1 MNYKKFKNGDE
12 MFGYITSGNDLYS
25 KSAGIYVF
33 VYNDADAL
41 CYYSLGPEAVIE
53 LLKER
58 EESWFPEE
66 YWGAFLGW
74 GGAILDDGEYDDDDE
89 YRYSEDWEKRKLY
102 LQPSL
107 DFCNEMF
114 ATEDWL
120 DTDDVTIEY
129 LMSE

>member
-25 KSAGIYVF
+25 KSAGVYVF

-41 CYYSLGPEAVIE
+41 CCYSLDSEEVAE
-53 LLKER
+53 LLEER
-58 EESWFPEE
+58 EKSLFPDE
-66 YWGAFLGW
+66 YWEAFLGW
-74 GGAILDDGEYDDDDE
+74 GGEILDEWEYNDDE
-89 YRYSEDWEKRKLY
+89 HRYSEDWEKRKLY

-114 ATEDWL
+114 ETEDWL